1 MDIPWSDGSSGGAES
16 QLGAMRIASPRH
28 KRLPVLVL
36 ILKRA
41 PFLQDGI
48 ERALIAY
55 LSRLQSPFP
64 KATFFVA
71 VGKVTNS
78 HNRLTFTLGRRKK
91 NAELPRVGA
100 LRCIGPFLL
109 AQTKR
114 E

>member
-36 ILKRA
+36 VSKRA

-64 KATFFVA
+64 KAA
-71 VGKVTNS
+71 
-78 HNRLTFTLGRRKK
+78 
-91 NAELPRVGA
+91 
-100 LRCIGPFLL
+100 FLL
-109 AQTKR
+109 GPWESANSR
-114 E
+114 NR